1 LRDLHDWS
9 LSNTRL
15 HRLLLAGGAAAVFC
29 PGEMTRAARAMIED
43 GPAAF
48 CAATTPTAAS
58 PNVTKAAMTATTT
71 RIASSTVVL
80 VELA

>member
-1 LRDLHDWS
+1 
-9 LSNTRL
+9 
-15 HRLLLAGGAAAVFC
+15 
-29 PGEMTRAARAMIED
+29 MIED

-71 RIASSTVVL
+71 RIASSTVDF
-80 VELA
+80 VELTSSEGVIARGVNKNRGGKVEKLSLWFL

>member
-1 LRDLHDWS
+1 
-9 LSNTRL
+9 
-15 HRLLLAGGAAAVFC
+15 
-29 PGEMTRAARAMIED
+29 MIED

-80 VELA
+80 VERA